1 MNGFVTIVGRIANFT
16 CWNILW
22 KITINKHFL
31 KISVYFEMVTQ
42 IANLKEKYRKR
53 CLLKNYVLRY
63 NDILFKIFTNLCK
76 CFYLLF
82 VCPYFNGCFFA
93 RNHHCS
99 FIMQVFVVIVML
111 HCCFW
116 TVKHHHWRFTLDF
129 SLDIWLLSIENYL
142 T

>member
-1 MNGFVTIVGRIANFT
+1 
-16 CWNILW
+16 
-22 KITINKHFL
+22 
-31 KISVYFEMVTQ
+31 MVTQ

-129 SLDIWLLSIENYL
+129 SLDI
-142 T
+142 